1 MDGKCYLC
9 RKHFYDRNGQCPG
22 CGTYEPGHRPRPKS
36 DIKPILVQKADGY
49 GYEFADTEAVSEKK
63 SEPTGYHLRKIEK
76 GVLGEASKITEE
88 YEEFLD
94 AKDQKNPVMEL
105 VELSDMLGAI
115 EAYTKRKYGITLDS
129 LTRMTRATQ
138 RAFRNGHR
146 K

>member
-9 RKHFYDRNGQCPG
+9 RKHFYNRNSQCPG
-22 CGTYEPGHRPRPKS
+22 CGAYEPGSRPRFDNTINIEWSLTKNGVEGGE
-36 DIKPILVQKADGY
+36 LY
-49 GYEFADTEAVSEKK
+49 GYHS
-63 SEPTGYHLRKIEK
+63 RKIEK

-105 VELSDMLGAI
+105 VELSDLLGAI
-115 EAYTKRKYGITLDS
+115 EAYTKRKYNITLYS
-129 LTRMTRATQ
+129 LERMTRATQ

>member
-9 RKHFYDRNGQCPG
+9 RKHFYDRDGKCPG
-22 CGTYEPGHRPRPKS
+22 CGTYEPGFRPTTK
-36 DIKPILVQKADGY
+36 LVQSPGGY